1 MRILIVA
8 ATGLE
13 VAPLVA
19 SLGPLHSRH
28 ERAGRYTHAG
38 HEIDV
43 LETGVGMVATANW
56 CARLL
61 ATEVPFDLALNL
73 GVCGSFDPALTPGR
87 VVHIVED
94 RFSELGAEDGEN
106 FLGLSE
112 LGLLGPDTALF
123 ADGALHNRE
132 PPSLH
137 KLDELPPVRGITVN
151 TAHGDPRSIAA
162 IQRRFAPQV
171 ESMEGAAFMYACLTH
186 GVPFA
191 QVRAV
196 SNVVERR
203 NREHWKMA
211 EAIAALNETARRLLE
226 AP

>member
-8 ATGLE
+8 ATALE

-19 SLGPLHSRH
+19 SLGSLHSRH

-73 GVCGSFDPALTPGR
+73 GVCGSFDPALPPGS
-87 VVHIVED
+87 VVHVVED
-94 RFSELGAEDGEN
+94 RLSELGAEDGDD
-106 FLGLSE
+106 FLTVSE
-112 LGLLGPDTALF
+112 LGVLGPDTELF
-123 ADGALHNRE
+123 ANGALVNAS

-137 KLDELPPVRGITVN
+137 ALDALPAVRAITVN
-151 TAHGDPRSIAA
+151 TAHGDARSIAA
-162 IQRRFAPQV
+162 VRKRFAPQV

-186 GVPFA
+186 GVAFA

-203 NREHWKMA
+203 NRERWKMA
-211 EAIAALNETARRLLE
+211 EAIAALNDVALRLIEAR
-226 AP
+226 